1 MKEFDL
7 GCTSKPA
14 DKAHPSGMLQS
25 KVTRGGTVSWVIS
38 PAFPIANAAN
48 FLVFSSGSEAA
59 AMMSGSRDREESE
72 MARRKKSLCLQRGE
86 AANVRLSWEAIGGKI
101 IVVISHR
108 NMLPTSE
115 HTRARTSPF
124 LCCKSEQSRGRK
136 LHSYKIKQH
145 HTGIRKNTAFS
156 L

>member
-1 MKEFDL
+1 
-7 GCTSKPA
+7 
-14 DKAHPSGMLQS
+14 
-25 KVTRGGTVSWVIS
+25 
-38 PAFPIANAAN
+38 
-48 FLVFSSGSEAA
+48 
-59 AMMSGSRDREESE
+59 
-72 MARRKKSLCLQRGE
+72 LCLQRGE

-145 HTGIRKNTAFS
+145 HTGARKNTAFS
-156 L
+156 FCAHSMRDNELPMHGRCWKTDATPLQ